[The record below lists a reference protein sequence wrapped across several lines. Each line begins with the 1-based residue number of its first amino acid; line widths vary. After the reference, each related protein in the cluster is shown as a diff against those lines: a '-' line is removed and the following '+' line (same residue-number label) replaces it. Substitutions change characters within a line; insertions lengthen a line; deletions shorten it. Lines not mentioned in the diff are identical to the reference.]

1 MRGAVIPMLD
11 PNPSNPMAEPAL
23 RRRLGLVQVVL
34 YGLGVTI
41 GAGIYALVGSTI
53 TLAGVHAPMAF
64 VVAALIMVFPAACF
78 AELTGRF
85 PFAAAEA
92 RFVREGFGS
101 RALFVAVGLGVALVG
116 VVSAAAIAHGAV
128 SYLSRVV
135 DLPAP
140 LLLSF
145 VIIGCAGVASLGIQS
160 SVGIA
165 GALTVIEIGGLL
177 LIVGGGLWAGRDI
190 VGQAALAVPT
200 TLSLPVWAG
209 IVAASLL
216 AFFAFIG
223 FEDIDSIAEE
233 TTNPQKTLARGIFLT
248 LLITTVL
255 YIGVVLTVLATNDL
269 SEIASHPSAL
279 TLTFSRNTGLPEIML
294 VVIATV
300 ATLNGVIV
308 QILMAGRVI
317 FGMARDRELPVA
329 LARLSPSTSTPVR
342 ATALCAGLALAMA
355 LLLPIV
361 DLAEL
366 TSAVTLGVF
375 SLVCLAL
382 ARIHARGDPAPEGTF
397 LVYRWVPATGAV
409 ACLGL
414 LAAGLLSGI

>member
-1 MRGAVIPMLD
+1 
-11 PNPSNPMAEPAL
+11 MAERSL
-23 RRRLGLVQVVL
+23 KRRLGLVQVVL
-34 YGLGVTI
+34 YGLGVTV

-53 TLAGVHAPMAF
+53 ALAGVHAPAAF
-64 VVAALIMVFPAACF
+64 LLAALIMAFPAACF

-101 RALFVAVGLGVALVG
+101 RTLFLVVGLGVALIG

-140 LLLSF
+140 LLLSL
-145 VIIGCAGVASLGIQS
+145 VIVGCSIVASLGIQS

-165 GALTVIEIGGLL
+165 GALTVVEVAGLL
-177 LIVGGGLWAGRDI
+177 LIAGGGFWAGRDI

-200 TLSLPVWAG
+200 TLSVPVWTG
-209 IVAASLL
+209 IMAASLL

-233 TTNPQKTLARGIFLT
+233 TTDPQKTVARGIFLT

-255 YIGVVLTVLATNDL
+255 YILVVLTVLATNDL

-279 TLTFSRNTGLPEIML
+279 TLTFTRNTGLPEIVL
-294 VVIATV
+294 VAIATV

-308 QILMAGRVI
+308 QVLMASRVI
-317 FGMARDRELPVA
+317 FGMARDGELPGA
-329 LARLSPSTSTPVR
+329 LAHLSARTATPVR
-342 ATALCAGLALAMA
+342 ATVLCAGVTLAMA

-361 DLAEL
+361 ELAEL
-366 TSAVTLGVF
+366 TSAVTLAVF
-375 SLVCLAL
+375 ALVCLAL
-382 ARIHARGDPAPEGTF
+382 ARIHARGDPAPVGTF
-397 LVYRWVPATGAV
+397 QVYRWVPVTGAV

-414 LAAGLLSGI
+414 LTAGLLSGM

>member
-1 MRGAVIPMLD
+1 
-11 PNPSNPMAEPAL
+11 MAELSL

-53 TLAGVHAPMAF
+53 ALAGVHAPVAF
-64 VVAALIMVFPAACF
+64 VLAALIMVFPAACF
-78 AELTGRF
+78 AELTGRY

-101 RALFVAVGLGVALVG
+101 RALFVLVGLGVTLIG

-135 DLPAP
+135 DLPPAV
-140 LLLSF
+140 LLTL
-145 VIIGCAGVASLGIQS
+145 VIGGSAIVASLGVQS

-165 GALTVIEIGGLL
+165 GALTVVEVGGLL
-177 LIVGGGLWAGRDI
+177 LIIGGGFWAERDI
-190 VGQAALAVPT
+190 LGQAALAVPA
-200 TLSLPVWAG
+200 TLSVPVWAG
-209 IVAASLL
+209 VMAASLL

-233 TTNPQKTLARGIFLT
+233 TRNPQKTLARGIFLT

-255 YIGVVLTVLATNDL
+255 YLGVVLTVLATSDL
-269 SEIASHPSAL
+269 PEIAAHPSPL
-279 TLTFSRNTGLPEIML
+279 TLTFVRNTGLPEIVL
-294 VVIATV
+294 VAIASV

-308 QILMAGRVI
+308 QILMAGRVV
-317 FGMARDRELPVA
+317 FGMARDGELPRG
-329 LARLSPSTSTPVR
+329 LARLSVRTATPVR
-342 ATALCAGLALAMA
+342 ATMACAAATLALALA
-355 LLLPIV
+355 FPIV
-361 DLAEL
+361 RLAEL
-366 TSAVTLGVF
+366 TSGITLAVF
-375 SLVCLAL
+375 ALVCLAL
-382 ARIHARGDPAPEGTF
+382 ARIRARGTPAPAGTF
-397 LVYRWVPATGAV
+397 RVYRWVPITGAL

-414 LAAGLLSGI
+414 LVAGLVSEF

>member
-1 MRGAVIPMLD
+1 
-11 PNPSNPMAEPAL
+11 MAEPAL
-23 RRRLGLVQVVL
+23 KRRLGLVQVVL

-53 TLAGVHAPMAF
+53 SLAGLYAPVAF
-64 VVAALIMVFPAACF
+64 VVAALIMAFPAACF

-101 RALFVAVGLGVALVG
+101 RGLFLAVGLGVALIG

-128 SYLSRVV
+128 GYLSRVV

-140 LLLSF
+140 LLLAV
-145 VIIGCAGVASLGIQS
+145 VIVGCSVVASLGIRS

-177 LIVGGGLWAGRDI
+177 LIIGGGFWAGRDI
-190 VGQAALAVPT
+190 AGQAVLAVPT
-200 TLSLPVWAG
+200 TLSLPVWSG
-209 IVAASLL
+209 VMAASLL

-233 TTNPQKTLARGIFLT
+233 TKNPQKTLARGIFLT

-255 YIGVVLTVLATNDL
+255 YLGVVLTVPATSDLA
-269 SEIASHPSAL
+269 EIGAHPSPL
-279 TLTFSRNTGLPEIML
+279 TLTFTRNTGLPEIVL
-294 VVIATV
+294 VAIATV

-308 QILMAGRVI
+308 QILMAGRVV
-317 FGMARDRELPVA
+317 FGMARDRELPAA
-329 LARLSPSTSTPVR
+329 LAHLSPRTATPVR
-342 ATALCAGLALAMA
+342 ATALCAAVSLAMA

-361 DLAEL
+361 ELAEL
-366 TSAVTLGVF
+366 TSAVTLAVF
-375 SLVCLAL
+375 ALVCLAL

-397 LVYRWVPATGAV
+397 RVYRWVPVVGAV
-409 ACLGL
+409 ACIGL
-414 LAAGLLSGI
+414 LAAGLLSGM

>member
-1 MRGAVIPMLD
+1 
-11 PNPSNPMAEPAL
+11 MAEPGL
-23 RRRLGLVQVVL
+23 RRQLGLLQVVL

-53 TLAGVHAPMAF
+53 SLAGVHAPVGF
-64 VVAALIMVFPAACF
+64 VLAAVIMVVPAACF

-101 RALFVAVGLGVALVG
+101 RALFLAVGLGVALIG

-135 DLPAP
+135 DLPP
-140 LLLSF
+140 DLLLF
-145 VIIGCAGVASLGIQS
+145 LVIGGCSIVASLGIQS
-160 SVGIA
+160 SVGIS

-177 LIVGGGLWAGRDI
+177 LIIGGGFWAGRDI
-190 VGQAALAVPT
+190 AGQAVLAVPA
-200 TLSLPVWAG
+200 TLSVPVWTG
-209 IVAASLL
+209 IMAASLL

-233 TTNPQKTLARGIFLT
+233 TRNPQKTLARGIFLT

-255 YIGVVLTVLATNDL
+255 YLGVVLTVLATNEL
-269 SEIASHPSAL
+269 TEIASHPSAL
-279 TLTFSRNTGLPEIML
+279 TLTFTRNTGLPEIVL
-294 VVIATV
+294 VVIASI

-317 FGMARDRELPVA
+317 FGMARDKELPGA
-329 LARLSPSTSTPVR
+329 LAHLSPRTATPVR
-342 ATALCAGLALAMA
+342 ATALCGAVTLAMA
-355 LLLPIV
+355 LLLPIIE
-361 DLAEL
+361 LAEL
-366 TSAVTLGVF
+366 TSAVTLAVF
-375 SLVCLAL
+375 ALVCLSL

-397 LVYRWVPATGAV
+397 RVYRWVPVTGAV
-409 ACLGL
+409 ACLAL
-414 LAAGLLSGI
+414 LAAGFLSEI

>member
-1 MRGAVIPMLD
+1 
-11 PNPSNPMAEPAL
+11 MADTVL
-23 RRRLGLVQVVL
+23 KRRLGLLQVVL

-53 TLAGVHAPMAF
+53 SLAGVHAPIAF

-85 PFAAAEA
+85 PYAAAEA

-101 RALFVAVGLGVALVG
+101 RALFLAVGLGVALIG
-116 VVSAAAIAHGAV
+116 IVSAAAIAHGAV

-140 LLLSF
+140 VLLSL
-145 VIIGCAGVASLGIQS
+145 VILGCAGVASLGIQS

-165 GALTVIEIGGLL
+165 GALTLVEIGGLL
-177 LIVGGGLWAGRDI
+177 LVIGGGLWAGRDI
-190 VGQAALAVPT
+190 AGQAVLAVPT
-200 TLSLPVWAG
+200 TLSWPVWTG
-209 IVAASLL
+209 VMAASLL

-233 TTNPQKTLARGIFLT
+233 TTNPRKTLARGIFLT

-255 YIGVVLTVLATNDL
+255 YLGVVLTVLATNDL
-269 SEIASHPSAL
+269 TEIASHPSPL
-279 TLTFSRNTGLPEIML
+279 SLTFTRNTGLPEIVL
-294 VVIATV
+294 VAIASA

-317 FGMARDRELPVA
+317 FGMARDKELPGA
-329 LARLSPSTSTPVR
+329 LAHISPRTATPVR
-342 ATALCAGLALAMA
+342 ATALCAGLTLAMA
-355 LLLPIV
+355 LLLPII

-375 SLVCLAL
+375 ALVCLSL

-397 LVYRWVPATGAV
+397 RVYRWVPVTGAV

-414 LAAGLLSGI
+414 LAAGLLSEI

>member
-1 MRGAVIPMLD
+1 
-11 PNPSNPMAEPAL
+11 MADTSL
-23 RRRLGLVQVVL
+23 KRRLGLLQVIL

-53 TLAGVHAPMAF
+53 SLAGVHAPIAF

-92 RFVREGFGS
+92 RFVREGFRS
-101 RALFVAVGLGVALVG
+101 RALFLAVGLGVALIG
-116 VVSAAAIAHGAV
+116 IVSAAAIAHGAV
-128 SYLSRVV
+128 GYLSRVV

-140 LLLSF
+140 LLL
-145 VIIGCAGVASLGIQS
+145 VIVIGGCAVVASLGIQS

-165 GALTVIEIGGLL
+165 GALTVIEIAGLL
-177 LIVGGGLWAGRDI
+177 LIIGGGFWAGRDI
-190 VGQAALAVPT
+190 AGQAVLAVPT
-200 TLSLPVWAG
+200 TLSVPVWSG
-209 IVAASLL
+209 VMAASLL

-255 YIGVVLTVLATNDL
+255 YLGVVLAVLASNDL
-269 SEIASHPSAL
+269 AEIAAHPSPL
-279 TLTFSRNTGLPEIML
+279 TLTFIRNTGLPEIVL
-294 VVIATV
+294 VAIATV

-317 FGMARDRELPVA
+317 FGMARDNELHGA
-329 LARLSPSTSTPVR
+329 LAHLSPRTSTPVR
-342 ATALCAGLALAMA
+342 ATALCAGLSLAMA
-355 LLLPIV
+355 LLLPI
-361 DLAEL
+361 
-366 TSAVTLGVF
+366 GVF
-375 SLVCLAL
+375 ALVCLAL

-397 LVYRWVPATGAV
+397 RVYRWVPVAGAL

-414 LAAGLLSGI
+414 LAAGLLSGL